1 MDCPELPEY
10 DPSRELPPEGIF
22 SNCPVLHFTQSWL
35 PSPAEGFRPGEV
47 RIGWFGN
54 KFCFDARLQ
63 DERISTAA
71 AKRNEMLYLLGDTL
85 EFFAGVEN
93 DPAYVEYHYA
103 PNSVLLQLLW
113 PRPLA
118 TIDLKSSGGVEAFA
132 ILEDSS
138 KHKVQSIPGG
148 WRVSGQVLLPCP
160 GNSSESLAGVTVDLH
175 FGRYD
180 YSGPGAEPVLSSTSP
195 LPRAS
200 FHDRKNWRR
209 VFCRTNSQP

>member
-10 DPSRELPPEGIF
+10 DLSRELPPEGIF
-22 SNCPVLHFTQSWL
+22 ARCPVLNFTQSWL
-35 PSPAEGFRPGEV
+35 PSPVEGFSPGEV
-47 RIGWFGN
+47 RIGWCAN
-54 KFCFDARLQ
+54 KLCFDAKLQ
-63 DERISTAA
+63 DERIFTAA
-71 AKRNEMLYLLGDTL
+71 TKRNEMLYLLGDTL

-132 ILEDSS
+132 IREEDST
-138 KHKVQSIPGG
+138 HLVASIPGG
-148 WRVSGQVLLPCP
+148 WRVSGQVQLPRP
-160 GNSSESLAGVTVDLH
+160 GNSSESLSGVAVDLH

-180 YSGPGAEPVLSSTSP
+180 YSDPDSKPVLSSTSS

-200 FHDRKNWRR
+200 FHDRENWRR
-209 VFCRTNSQP
+209 VICQPGTRP

>member
-1 MDCPELPEY
+1 MDCPELPGY
-10 DPSRELPPEGIF
+10 DLSRELPPEGIF
-22 SNCPVLHFTQSWL
+22 SNSPVLHFTQSWL
-35 PSPAEGFRPGEV
+35 PSSAEGFRPGEV
-47 RIGWFGN
+47 RIGWCGN
-54 KFCFDARLQ
+54 RFCFDARLQ
-63 DERISTAA
+63 DERIFTTAT
-71 AKRNEMLYLLGDTL
+71 KRNGMLYLLGDTL

-103 PNSVLLQLLW
+103 PNNVLLQLLW

-132 ILEDSS
+132 IFEDSS

-148 WRVSGQVLLPCP
+148 WRVSGQVLLPHP
-160 GNSSESLAGVTVDLH
+160 GNPPESLCGVALDLH

-180 YSGPGAEPVLSSTSP
+180 YYGPDSKPVLSSTSP

-200 FHDRKNWRR
+200 FHDRENWRR
-209 VFCRTNSQP
+209 AICQPGTWA

>member
-1 MDCPELPEY
+1 MECPELPEY
-10 DPSRELPPEGIF
+10 DLSEEPPPEETF
-22 SNCPVLHFTQSWL
+22 SNCPVLYFTQSWL
-35 PSPAEGFRPGEV
+35 PSPVEGFCPGNV
-47 RIGWFGN
+47 RIGWCGN
-54 KFCFDARLQ
+54 KFCFDARLR
-63 DERISTAA
+63 DERIFTTAT
-71 AKRNEMLYLLGDTL
+71 KRNEILYLLGDTL
-85 EFFAGVEN
+85 EFFAGIEN

-132 ILEDSS
+132 IFEDSS

-148 WRVSGQVLLPCP
+148 WRALGQVQLPRP
-160 GNSSESLAGVTVDLH
+160 RNSSESLSGVALNLH

-180 YSGPGAEPVLSSTSP
+180 YSGPDSKPFLSSTSQ

-200 FHDRKNWRR
+200 FHDRENWLR
-209 VFCRTNSQP
+209 VVCQPVTRP